1 MTIKDHLIDIYIPSY
16 NCKNQITKVLEK
28 IFPHKE
34 LFNNIFIIDN
44 CSTDG
49 TVDNARTKQQIYGD
63 KLNIL
68 INDKNLG
75 FGGSHKII
83 FDNVLKK
90 DIGYVLVLHGDDQ
103 ANINDIIPYIK
114 NREYIK
120 NNALLGSRFM
130 YDSKLINY
138 SFPRRIGNI
147 FFNILY
153 SIVLRK
159 KISDLGSGINLYS
172 KKCFKDLEYKK
183 FNNDLT
189 FNYQNTINIFKNLN
203 NLKFFPI
210 SWREEDQISNVRIIK
225 QTLTIFNI
233 LIKYLFIR
241 KI

>member
-103 ANINDIIPYIK
+103 ADINDIVPYIK

>member
-16 NCKNQITKVLEK
+16 NCKNQIIKVLDK

-49 TVDNARTKQQIYGD
+49 TVDNARSKQQIYGD

-103 ANINDIIPYIK
+103 ADINDIVPYIK
-114 NREYIK
+114 NKEYTM
-120 NNALLGSRFM
+120 NNALLGARFM
-130 YDSKLINY
+130 PDSKLINY

-147 FFNILY
+147 FFNVLY
-153 SIVLRK
+153 SIVLKK
-159 KISDLGSGINLYS
+159 KIFDLGSGINLYS

-189 FNYQNTINIFKNLN
+189 FNYQNTVNIFKNLN

-210 SWREEDQISNVRIIK
+210 TWREEDQISNVKIIK

-233 LIKYLFIR
+233 LIKYLFMK

>member
-90 DIGYVLVLHGDDQ
+90 DIEYVLVLHGDDQ
-103 ANINDIIPYIK
+103 ADINDIIPYIK

-210 SWREEDQISNVRIIK
+210 SWREEDQISNVKIIK

>member
-90 DIGYVLVLHGDDQ
+90 DIEYVLVLHGDDQ
-103 ANINDIIPYIK
+103 ADINDIIPYIK

>member
-103 ANINDIIPYIK
+103 ADINDIIPYVK

>member
-103 ANINDIIPYIK
+103 ADINDIIPYIK

-210 SWREEDQISNVRIIK
+210 SWREEDQISNVKIIK

>member
-103 ANINDIIPYIK
+103 ADINDIIPYVK

-241 KI
+241 QI

>member
-103 ANINDIIPYIK
+103 ADINDIIPYVK

-210 SWREEDQISNVRIIK
+210 SWREEDQISNVKIIK

>member
-103 ANINDIIPYIK
+103 ADINDIVPYIK

-210 SWREEDQISNVRIIK
+210 SWREEDQISNVKIIK